1 MFLLLVKFVIEN
13 APLEYHQLLNVVSYQ
28 TLTPDSHIPD
38 SHTEE
43 SLTPTWVGDK

>member
-13 APLEYHQLLNVVSYQ
+13 APLEYHQLLKVVSYQ

-43 SLTPTWVGDK
+43 SLTPTGVGDK